1 VQEGQKQAVSLRLGA
16 ADIRKIKRLAK
27 RLGVRDSDV
36 IRYALKVQLSRLT
49 PLCDP
54 DVRGRALMPVFVDA
68 GVDILQ
74 YFQLDEESL
83 NRIINDGVEQD
94 ARVEQ
99 DDLQLMAMMGMQR
112 GYAKLSLRD
121 LQKSLAVVPASAG
134 KNDMDDTLSTSF
146 RQHLY
151 AKYVQPQPQP
161 KAGNARRAASKK
173 PTP

>member
-1 VQEGQKQAVSLRLGA
+1 MPEGQKQAVSLRLGA
-16 ADIRKIKRLAK
+16 AEIRKIKRLAK

-36 IRYALKVQLSRLT
+36 IRYALKVQLSRLA

-54 DVRGRALMPVFVDA
+54 NVRGRALMPVFIDA
-68 GVDILQ
+68 GIEILQ
-74 YFQLDEESL
+74 YFELDEESL
-83 NRIINDGVEQD
+83 NHIINDGVEHD

-121 LQKSLAVVPASAG
+121 LQKSLAAVPESVG
-134 KNDMDDTLSTSF
+134 KNQMDDTLSTSF

-151 AKYVQPQPQP
+151 AKYVQPSP
-161 KAGNARRAASKK
+161 KDSGARRAASKK
-173 PTP
+173 LAP

>member
-1 VQEGQKQAVSLRLGA
+1 MPEGQKQAVSLRLGA
-16 ADIRKIKRLAK
+16 AEIRKIKRLAK

-36 IRYALKVQLSRLT
+36 IRYALKVQLSRLA

-54 DVRGRALMPVFVDA
+54 NVRGRALMPVFVDA
-68 GVDILQ
+68 GIEILQ
-74 YFQLDEESL
+74 YFELDEESL
-83 NRIINDGVEQD
+83 NHIINDGVEHD

-121 LQKSLAVVPASAG
+121 LQKSLAAVPESVG
-134 KNDMDDTLSTSF
+134 KNQMDDTLSTSF

-151 AKYVQPQPQP
+151 AKYVLPRP
-161 KAGNARRAASKK
+161 KDSDARRAASKK
-173 PTP
+173 PAP